1 MVDAVWFVQKDDGWG
16 EVRERLFYEEDN
28 ALMQAKAWIMDDV
41 FDTLRDCRK
50 LKADGDEVESQNLFS
65 ALTSDLS
72 QIEIEED
79 KEAHSKTIIYGDMVI
94 RIRELEID

>member
-1 MVDAVWFVQKDDGWG
+1 
-16 EVRERLFYEEDN
+16 
-28 ALMQAKAWIMDDV
+28 MQAKAWIMDDV

-50 LKADGDEVESQNLFS
+50 LKVDGDEAESQDLFS
-65 ALTSDLS
+65 ALTTDLS